1 MTSVQHWVER
11 FGGANGPAR
20 YRRYAL
26 GSITSFAV
34 FEAALWVFWLVGSR
48 ADGPS
53 LAVVAVLA
61 AAHVWLQA
69 VLCRVGMRHYLGL
82 VRRPYPLVGLYT
94 GVTVVTV
101 AVGCWLEV
109 SGRIDGGDLAPYVLW
124 LLMFYSGPPL
134 LALGLRGGVL
144 LVATVAAAT
153 LIAVAA
159 IGVRGESLA
168 LAVGASAF
176 TVPFTALAYRVTGW
190 SVHLVDELAA
200 ARVTQARLAVAEER
214 LRFGRDLHDVLGR
227 NLAVVA
233 LKSEL
238 AVQLARRGK
247 PEAVDQMVEVQRI
260 AQDSQRE
267 IRSVVRGYRM
277 VDLHTELVGARS
289 VLDAAGIPC
298 RIEDGPAAR
307 LPAEIQSALG
317 WVVREAT
324 TNVLRHAQGATR
336 CEVSLRE
343 SADGTMVLVIEND
356 GTDEGDAAGQG
367 GGSGLAGLRER
378 LVELNGTLTTQTRS
392 GGVFR
397 LTVTVP
403 VTAPWEEEA

>member
-34 FEAALWVFWLVGSR
+34 FEAALWVFWLVGSE
-48 ADGPS
+48 ADGLS
-53 LAVVAVLA
+53 LTVVAVLA
-61 AAHVWLQA
+61 AAHVWLQI

-101 AVGCWLEV
+101 AVGCRLEA

-134 LALGLRGGVL
+134 LALSLRGGAL

-176 TVPFTALAYRVTGW
+176 MVPFTALAYRTTGW

-277 VDLHTELVGARS
+277 VDLHTELAGARS

-336 CEVSLRE
+336 CEVSLRD
-343 SADGTMVLVIEND
+343 STDGTIVLVIEND
-356 GTDEGDAAGQG
+356 GTDEGVAAGQG
-367 GGSGLAGLRER
+367 AGSGLAGLRER
-378 LVELNGTLTTQTRS
+378 LVELNGTLTTQARP

-403 VTAPWEEEA
+403 ATVPWEEEA